1 MIRINLLPHRAE
13 KRKRRQTQFIAL
25 CLVSAAIAGVI
36 VGLVYGAFEARI
48 AYQNARNAYLQ
59 REIVKLDKQIAQIKK
74 LQDEIKALKARK
86 EVVEKLQTSRSDV
99 VHLLDQMLRIL
110 PPGVHLKRLTQKGAD
125 ITILGAA
132 QSDARVSTL
141 MRSIV
146 SSPYLDSPQLVEVH
160 SIKASGSQKRSNEFT
175 LTFVLKSGVDAA
187 KKAEADKKAAAAR
200 AASAAAPAKPPVM
213 PGSAKK
219 G

>member
-25 CLVSAAIAGVI
+25 CLVTAALGALI
-36 VGLVYGAFEARI
+36 VGLVYVAFEAQI

-59 REIVKLDKQIAQIKK
+59 KEIAVLDKQIAQIKK
-74 LQDEIKALKARK
+74 LEDEIKALKARK
-86 EVVEKLQTSRSDV
+86 EVVENLQTSRADV

-110 PPGVHLKRLTQKGAD
+110 PPGVHLKALQQKD
-125 ITILGAA
+125 HNITIRGEA

-146 SSPYLDSPQLVEVH
+146 SSPYLENPQLIEVH
-160 SIKASGSQKRSNEFT
+160 SVRSSRDQTRTNEFT

-187 KKAEADKKAAAAR
+187 EAKKTAAQ
-200 AASAAAPAKPPVM
+200 AASAAASATAPAKPPVN
-213 PGSAKK
+213 PGSAQK